1 VEVSLTNFAEASAQ
15 EAAELKIKKETQRHW
30 GSTIGRAILEA
41 FYLLIMYAWAIP
53 VVLVLY
59 NAWEIA
65 VVLSLYMWLL
75 LGAK

>member
-1 VEVSLTNFAEASAQ
+1 M
-15 EAAELKIKKETQRHW
+15 KKEPQRHW

-59 NAWEIA
+59 NAWAIPVVLVLYNAWEIA
-65 VVLSLYMWLL
+65 VVLSLYIWLL
-75 LGAK
+75 LGAKS